1 MLIGICARQR
11 PFVPPAAGLQAV
23 GQLDFVNGSYS
34 WNGTT
39 LTAADV
45 VDQTGWITANGL
57 ELQADPSSGANLI
70 YSPMTTYLGLCQ
82 FSAIFEVNILQST
95 SFPGAK
101 ASQIFWMSNA
111 GLAFFVQAFYQ
122 HDWELAA
129 SDGNTTPF
137 IDDGINSI
145 STGIHK
151 LGITQTDDMS
161 SLSVDGFST
170 ASDLTGVV
178 LPVVGFPMSVFAFG
192 LTQTANDVAFHLRSA
207 TFYDPVENAQLQE
220 LTA

>member
-1 MLIGICARQR
+1 MLIGVCVKPR
-11 PFVPPAAGLQAV
+11 PFVPPAAGLQAL

-34 WNGTT
+34 WDGAT

-57 ELQADPSSGANLI
+57 ELEADPSSGANLI

-82 FSAIFEVNILQST
+82 FSAVFEVNILTST

-101 ASQIFWMSNA
+101 VSRIFWMSNA
-111 GLAFFVQAFYQ
+111 GLSFFVQGYYQ
-122 HDWELAA
+122 HSWNAEAGDGNTFPAA
-129 SDGNTTPF
+129 SDGNSLT
-137 IDDGINSI
+137 
-145 STGIHK
+145 TGIHK
-151 LGITQTDDMS
+151 FAFTQTDDKTACC
-161 SLSVDGFST
+161 VDGFGVQT
-170 ASDLTGVV
+170 DLTGTV

-207 TFYDPVENAQLQE
+207 SFYDPVENQQLQE